1 MLGKMLKLV
10 ERQLPGVKAL
20 VHERDALNTKVSN
33 LAKTLSVWKKGF
45 VPPGHYYSPIPDIE
59 QTKSRHAQIFEKPI
73 NEISGIDLNTSEQLK
88 LLEAFTGNYGDM
100 PFPEDPSSG
109 FRYHLNNDF
118 YAYSDGICLYSML
131 RHLKPRRFI
140 EVGSGFSSAAALDT
154 RDRFL
159 DREMEFIFIEPYPE
173 RLESLLTSDDKKN
186 ENLKIIRSFVQDVT
200 LDIFS
205 SLQSGDILF
214 IDSTHV
220 SRVGSDV
227 NHLFFEVIPALN
239 PGVYIHIHDIF
250 FPFEYPEKWI
260 YDGRAWNES
269 YLLRAFLQY
278 NRDFEIVFFNSYL
291 QQAYPELIAEKMPL
305 CLKKPNGELTI
316 PGSIWLHKL
325 R

>member
-1 MLGKMLKLV
+1 MFISTLKCFAS
-10 ERQLPGVKAL
+10 QLPGIKAL
-20 VHERDALNTKVSN
+20 LQERDELTAQVIEQRKS
-33 LAKTLSVWKKGF
+33 LSIWRKGF
-45 VPPGHYYSPIPDIE
+45 VHPGHYYSPIPDLG
-59 QTKSRHAQIFEKPI
+59 QVKGRHSQIFKRSLKDIP
-73 NEISGIDLNTSEQLK
+73 GIDLNTREQLN
-88 LLEAFTGNYGDM
+88 LLEVFASYYGDM
-100 PFPEDPSSG
+100 PFPEESSSG

-140 EVGSGFSSAAALDT
+140 EVGSGFSSAATLDT

-159 DREMEFIFIEPYPE
+159 NREMELTFIEPYPE
-173 RLESLLTSDDKKN
+173 RLEGLLARDDKN
-186 ENLKIIRSFVQDVT
+186 SENQTIIRSIVQDVS
-200 LDIFS
+200 LDTFS

-227 NHLFFEVIPALN
+227 NYLLFEVIAALN

-250 FPFEYPEKWI
+250 FPFEYPENWI
-260 YDGRAWNES
+260 YGGRAWNEL

-291 QQAYPELIAEKMPL
+291 HMAFHDLIAEKMPL
-305 CLKKPNGELTI
+305 CLSKPKSEHTI
-316 PGSIWLHKL
+316 PGSIWLRKL

>member
-1 MLGKMLKLV
+1 MLGNMLKLLG
-10 ERQLPGVKAL
+10 RQLPGVSAL
-20 VHERDALNTKVSN
+20 VQERNVLNTKVSSLN
-33 LAKTLSVWKKGF
+33 KTLSVWKKGH
-45 VPPGHYYSPIPDIE
+45 VPPGHYYSPIPNLEEI
-59 QTKSRHAQIFEKPI
+59 KSRHTQIFEKPI
-73 NEISGIDLNTSEQLK
+73 NEILGIDLNTSEQLK
-88 LLEAFTGNYGDM
+88 LLESFAGNYGDL

-109 FRYHLNNDF
+109 FRYYLNNDF

-131 RHLKPRRFI
+131 RQLKPRRFI

-159 DREMEFIFIEPYPE
+159 DSEMEFVFIEPYPE

-186 ENLKIIRSFVQDVT
+186 EHIRIIPSFVQDVT

-227 NHLFFEVIPALN
+227 NYLFFEVIPALN
-239 PGVYIHIHDIF
+239 PGVHIHIHDVF
-250 FPFEYPEKWI
+250 FPFEYPKKWI
-260 YDGRAWNES
+260 YDGRSWNES

-278 NRDFEIVFFNSYL
+278 NRDFEIVFFNNYL
-291 QQAYPELIAEKMPL
+291 QQVYHDLVAEKMPL
-305 CLKKPNGELTI
+305 CLTQPNSELTI
-316 PGSIWLHKL
+316 TGSIWLRRL
-325 R
+325 Q